1 MDTMTIPTA
10 SNGHRSLGGVPPSPP
25 PAAHRRRRVPWMVAG
40 VLLVVGCALAFA
52 VTSLHLQSGQQV
64 LVVCRSVP
72 VGQVV
77 TAGDLGVVRM
87 SIGAELRPVA
97 ADEESSVLGR
107 PTAVPLAAGTLLTA
121 SELGSSPGVTDGSDV
136 VAVGLKAGQ
145 YPPSLGAGDR
155 VRVVPVAGG
164 SGVATAGGGKVTDI
178 TPVPATVLA
187 LNPAPDG
194 SDSTA
199 VASLSVSPADAT
211 TVAQLAAA
219 GEVSLV
225 QVPGASDTTGGTPR

>member
-1 MDTMTIPTA
+1 METMTIRTA
-10 SNGHRSLGGVPPSPP
+10 SNGHRSLGGIPPF
-25 PAAHRRRRVPWMVAG
+25 PAAAQRRRQVPWMVAG
-40 VLLVVGCALAFA
+40 VLLVAGCALAFA

-64 LVVCRSVP
+64 LVISRSVA

-77 TAGDLGVVRM
+77 TAGDLGVARM
-87 SIGAELRPVA
+87 SVNTGLHPVA

-107 PTAVPLAAGTLLTA
+107 PIAVPLVAGTLLTA
-121 SELGSSPGVTDGSDV
+121 SELGSSPAVSDDSDV

-155 VRVVPVAGG
+155 VRVVPVPGG
-164 SGVATAGGGKVTDI
+164 SEVATAGGGKVTDI

-187 LNPAPDG
+187 LDPAPEG
-194 SDSTA
+194 SGTTA
-199 VASLSVSPADAT
+199 VASLAVSPRDAT

-219 GEVSLV
+219 DEVSLV
-225 QVPGASDTTGGTPR
+225 QVPGTSDTTGGASR